1 MHSWHLSSVRRIVLS
16 RGHLALAL
24 LLVGITSCS
33 NSSLTEPDGVPSTF
47 AAAPVSGTFPTPSPV
62 VQVADG
68 SIRIDGQIAAP
79 TPCYTLSGSTSI
91 VGDTLVA
98 HVVAQRTATG
108 GGSCAQ
114 VIQFWQYTL
123 TVNHPSAEITV
134 VRVTH
139 DTGSGKAEVVLEQPV
154 TVP

>member
-1 MHSWHLSSVRRIVLS
+1 MHSWHLSSVRRIVVS

-24 LLVGITSCS
+24 LLVVITSCS
-33 NSSLTEPDGVPSTF
+33 NSSLTEPDRVPSTF
-47 AAAPVSGTFPTPSPV
+47 TAARVSGTFPPPSPV
-62 VQVADG
+62 VHVADG

-91 VGDTLVA
+91 ARDTLVA
-98 HVVAQRTATG
+98 RVVAQSTVAG
-108 GGSCAQ
+108 GGLCAQ
-114 VIQFWQYTL
+114 AIQFWQYTL
-123 TVNHPSAEITV
+123 TVNRPLTAITV

-139 DTGSGKAEVVLEQPV
+139 DTGNGKAEVVLEQQV